1 MSWTKRK
8 TIRKTMEEVKEVAVT
23 AKRPLPRLRPA
34 TPLGAA
40 RLALER
46 GLNDR
51 QLAWSRGDIEAASAA
66 DRAIAEASRLV
77 NELTSPPAP
86 ARDGAAPQYH
96 SLAHQQRASWVQPGL
111 DWFADRSWQEQA
123 GSFIDALRA
132 RRDKLWGPRP
142 D

>member
-8 TIRKTMEEVKEVAVT
+8 IIRQTRETVKEIAVRAVPKPRPGT
-23 AKRPLPRLRPA
+23 ALA
-34 TPLGAA
+34 AA

-51 QLAWSRGDIEAASAA
+51 QLAWSRGDIEAVAA
-66 DRAIAEASRLV
+66 ANRAIAVASRLV

-111 DWFADRSWQEQA
+111 GWLADRSWQEQA

-132 RRDKLWGPRP
+132 RRDELWGPRP